1 MYHCRCR
8 AYHRGRGIGII
19 IKKCNNKISQ
29 NNIDLTEYK
38 LWNFYFFKSYKHH
51 KLRNIYITF
60 LIYFLTSYLLTLL
73 TFTAYNKSMLSE
85 FNIRLYH
92 NNSKSIEFINILY
105 VLKQYILIYK
115 HITFPTD

>member
-1 MYHCRCR
+1 
-8 AYHRGRGIGII
+8 
-19 IKKCNNKISQ
+19 
-29 NNIDLTEYK
+29 
-38 LWNFYFFKSYKHH
+38 
-51 KLRNIYITF
+51 
-60 LIYFLTSYLLTLL
+60 
-73 TFTAYNKSMLSE
+73 MLSE